1 MDRRLNKNR
10 IGVAAAALAV
20 GLLICALLAGA
31 ASAATRKHVFEPK
44 AVSGSAAVFVVKGVS
59 PKNVVAVHLNTRK
72 RHRTLRRSA
81 VQKALRHGAVR
92 VALHSRHITSPNR
105 HALHASS
112 RHANSS
118 NGGSSGETPRL
129 VISVSPPGPK
139 ATPDP
144 GSCSLASSPEG
155 TDPGA
160 CWRPFSSASPFNQTL
175 PASPRL
181 MPGSSAIVEKMFQ
194 LAGGHG
200 PSELEVFKD
209 GRGGEPTYYSSP
221 NDPVFTIHCTRP
233 WGHCMLEGMQVRIPA
248 GAQTEGEVASVENES
263 QDAHLTVIDP
273 STEREYDFWQVQSD
287 PIPASGGTLKVSW
300 GGYASLSGTGLDMP
314 TEATAAK
321 WASLE
326 GRIRA
331 EELLAGHI
339 SHALFINVKCDSGS
353 WVYPAAKAGAKCSES
368 SNAPPMGA
376 RLQLNYTVA
385 EIEAMALPSWKKT
398 VLRAMSEYGMFI
410 GDTGS
415 PSLFSLERE
424 TGSQYS
430 SVGRANKWLEVVAAG
445 GFNYWSGEG
454 GVNVGDLAGGINWHR
469 LQVIDPCVSEGTC

>member
-1 MDRRLNKNR
+1 MDRRLNENR
-10 IGVAAAALAV
+10 IAVAAAALAV

-175 PASPRL
+175 PAIAAIDARLERDRRKDVPARRWPRPL
-181 MPGSSAIVEKMFQ
+181 RTGSLTRTAAAAS
-194 LAGGHG
+194 
-200 PSELEVFKD
+200 
-209 GRGGEPTYYSSP
+209 RPTTRART
-221 NDPVFTIHCTRP
+221 DPVFTIHCTRP

-248 GAQTEGEVASVENES
+248 GAQTEGEVASRRKRKPGRPP
-263 QDAHLTVIDP
+263 HGR
-273 STEREYDFWQVQSD
+273 STRAPNGSTT
-287 PIPASGGTLKVSW
+287 SGRCRAIRSRR
-300 GGYASLSGTGLDMP
+300 
-314 TEATAAK
+314 AA
-321 WASLE
+321 
-326 GRIRA
+326 
-331 EELLAGHI
+331 
-339 SHALFINVKCDSGS
+339 
-353 WVYPAAKAGAKCSES
+353 
-368 SNAPPMGA
+368 AP
-376 RLQLNYTVA
+376 
-385 EIEAMALPSWKKT
+385 
-398 VLRAMSEYGMFI
+398 
-410 GDTGS
+410 
-415 PSLFSLERE
+415 
-424 TGSQYS
+424 
-430 SVGRANKWLEVVAAG
+430 
-445 GFNYWSGEG
+445 
-454 GVNVGDLAGGINWHR
+454 
-469 LQVIDPCVSEGTC
+469 